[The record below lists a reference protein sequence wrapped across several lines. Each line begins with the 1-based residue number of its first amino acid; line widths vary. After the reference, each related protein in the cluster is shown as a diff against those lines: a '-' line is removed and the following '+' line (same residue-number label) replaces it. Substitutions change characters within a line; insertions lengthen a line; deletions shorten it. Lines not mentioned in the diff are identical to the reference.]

1 MVVLEEF
8 LICKQID
15 FELQNQDLNFQAAKR
30 LTGSITFVEKNNKE
44 RTEALGK
51 ANENQEET
59 Y

>member
-30 LTGSITFVEKNNKE
+30 LTGSITFVEKNNNE